1 MLMIE
6 AYVRKKK
13 HIFYA
18 VLRTKGLNCSPSAA
32 PSAVDGITL
41 PPSGIKLVDLKN
53 ELLSKEGSYK
63 VCMHGKD

>member
-6 AYVRKKK
+6 ADVRKKK

-41 PPSGIKLVDLKN
+41 PPSGGFEKRTSEQRRL
-53 ELLSKEGSYK
+53 
-63 VCMHGKD
+63 